1 MTIDQTKCRAGY
13 RGMFKSKDADATW
26 SPINN
31 GLDELTQVGCDLA
44 RQSGLS

>member
-1 MTIDQTKCRAGY
+1 M
-13 RGMFKSKDADATW
+13 DADATW

-31 GLDELTQVGCDLA
+31 GLDELTEVGCDLQA